1 MTRHKFLTTLKQQL
15 QILPVLLLTIYCID
29 SIVTAMRGTVVMA
42 GITYDY
48 ELTIKHY
55 IAFGAIGVNFFTY
68 FFLRQFYKYTLG
80 LTIVIGLFNL
90 MTFSA
95 LQTKSLIGINSLKI
109 GFQPSAFWAG
119 LLAYIINFKRINEF
133 ILDNLVTKQTPE
145 EQERIEKVR
154 FAEEVEKFK
163 GKYKNYSA
171 ETLTEII
178 TANKYVPEA
187 LEAARQLLNERQSN
201 ENAN

>member
-1 MTRHKFLTTLKQQL
+1 MTRHKFLTTLKQQI
-15 QILPVLLLTIYCID
+15 QILPVLLLTTYCID
-29 SIVTAMRGTVVMA
+29 AIVTAMSGTVVMA

-68 FFLRQFYKYTLG
+68 FFLRQFYKYTLV

-95 LQTKSLIGINSLKI
+95 LQTKSIIGINSLKI

-163 GKYKNYSA
+163 GKYKSYSA

-178 TANKYVPEA
+178 TANRYVPEA
-187 LEAARQLLNERQSN
+187 LEAARQLLNERQPN

>member
-1 MTRHKFLTTLKQQL
+1 MIRYKFLTTLKQQL

-29 SIVTAMRGTVVMA
+29 AIVTAMRGTVV
-42 GITYDY
+42 ITSTTYDY
-48 ELTIKHY
+48 VLTIKHY
-55 IAFGAIGVNFFTY
+55 IAFVAIGVNFFTY

-80 LTIVIGLFNL
+80 LTIAIGLFNL

-95 LQTKSLIGINSLKI
+95 LQTTSIIGINSLKI

-163 GKYKNYSA
+163 GKYKSYSA

-178 TANKYVPEA
+178 TANRYVPEA
-187 LEAARQLLNERQSN
+187 LEAARQLLNERQPN

>member
-1 MTRHKFLTTLKQQL
+1 MTRHKLLTTLKQQL
-15 QILPVLLLTIYCID
+15 QLLPVLLLTIYCID
-29 SIVTAMRGTVVMA
+29 AVVTAIRETVVMA
-42 GITYDY
+42 GTTYDY

-55 IAFGAIGVNFFTY
+55 IAFGAIGVNYFTY

-80 LTIVIGLFNL
+80 LTITIGLFNL

-95 LQTKSLIGINSLKI
+95 LQTTSSIGINSLKI

-133 ILDNLVTKQTPE
+133 ILNNLVTKQTPE
-145 EQERIEKVR
+145 EQERAEKAR
-154 FAEEVEKFK
+154 FAERVEKFK
-163 GKYKNYSA
+163 WKYESYSA
-171 ETLTEII
+171 ETLTEIV

-187 LEAARQLLNERQSN
+187 LEAARQLLNERQQN
-201 ENAN
+201 ENAK

>member
-48 ELTIKHY
+48 ELTIKHF

-95 LQTKSLIGINSLKI
+95 LQTKSIIGINSLKI

>member
-29 SIVTAMRGTVVMA
+29 AIVTAMRGTVVMA

-48 ELTIKHY
+48 ELTIKHF

-80 LTIVIGLFNL
+80 LTIAIGLFNL

-95 LQTKSLIGINSLKI
+95 LQTKSIIGINSLKI

>member
-1 MTRHKFLTTLKQQL
+1 MIIHKFLTTLKQQL

-29 SIVTAMRGTVVMA
+29 AIVTAMRGTVVIT
-42 GITYDY
+42 GTTYDY
-48 ELTIKHY
+48 DLTIKHY

-80 LTIVIGLFNL
+80 LTIAIGLFNL

-95 LQTKSLIGINSLKI
+95 LQTTSIIGINSLKI

-163 GKYKNYSA
+163 GKYKSYSA
-171 ETLTEII
+171 ETLTKII

-187 LEAARQLLNERQSN
+187 LEAARQLLNERQPN
-201 ENAN
+201 ENVN